1 MSDTGSDYCPACR
14 KDVVYVDD
22 GGDQVC
28 SICGMTKIAAE
39 YAHATEKKV
48 TRRKRWSETF
58 WIGLGVYFW
67 IGLGALGILGFIAPR
82 WRLEGDI
89 VAFFLILT
97 AMYLIGGLVYL
108 IFRLILAWR
117 DGWRP
122 LLTRRSRAIAVAWI
136 VWVPIAWSY
145 WNIEITH
152 HYDDLWDYF
161 LWFILIFGPLLAI
174 PVIRWVARGAPA
186 RE

>member
-48 TRRKRWSETF
+48 TRRKRW
-58 WIGLGVYFW
+58 LKAFW
-67 IGLGALGILGFIAPR
+67 IGLGALSVLGFIVIEALRPER
-82 WRLEGDI
+82 AQRLTGHMI
-89 VAFFLILT
+89 GFIAILT

-145 WNIEITH
+145 WNNKIAH
-152 HYDDLWDYF
+152 HYDDLWEYF